1 MRLKPDL
8 TGENEMEIPLNCIFY
23 GATETC
29 PFQIIILALSTQT
42 DNAFTQNTV
51 DRLPIESQEEY
62 WKRVSAKALEL
73 VEPYGYEHFII
84 MFCRNYPLRD
94 HLSNDVLQNAVR
106 QQWLVAAHQNNHYMH
121 AKALCTLLDQYSKP
135 NFQL

>member
-1 MRLKPDL
+1 
-8 TGENEMEIPLNCIFY
+8 MERPLNIIFY

-29 PFQIIILALSTQT
+29 PFQIILLAFSTKT
-42 DNAFTQNTV
+42 DNSIIQSTLN
-51 DRLPIESQEEY
+51 RLPIESQEEY
-62 WKRVSAKALEL
+62 WKRASAKALEL

-106 QQWLVAAHQNNHYMH
+106 QQWLVAAHQNNHHMH

-135 NFQL
+135 NFQP